1 VVCPPQLFDGLIWLA
16 DRRLAVI
23 TVKLRPELAA
33 IARRRLAAFPAAEVL
48 THPFQDRRPNEA
60 GFMP

>member
-33 IARRRLAAFPAAEVL
+33 IARRRLWGSRTQPPVL
-48 THPFQDRRPNEA
+48 TWASMRLVHIRE
-60 GFMP
+60 